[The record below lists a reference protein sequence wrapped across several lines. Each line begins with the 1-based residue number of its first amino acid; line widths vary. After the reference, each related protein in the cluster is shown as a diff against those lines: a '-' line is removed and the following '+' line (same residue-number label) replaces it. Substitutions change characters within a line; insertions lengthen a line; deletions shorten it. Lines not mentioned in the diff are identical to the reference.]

1 MKSCAG
7 PTGSAF
13 QQPIEVFHRD
23 ELGLAATF
31 VAPEPD
37 YTLVPDHHQ
46 PVRLNRDPC
55 RSQLHCASRLLDLE
69 LPGMKIGGK
78 LLRTGGPPRDSPSN
92 ALQIASGGSQ
102 KSLNRL
108 LEILKKS
115 QMATMSRQIK
125 RLYEFGPFRLDP
137 QKRVL
142 WQGSEPVSLTP
153 KAIETLIVLV
163 ENRDRVVSK
172 DHLMKTLWPDSFVE
186 ESNLSQNIFVLRKAL
201 GDSTQEKR
209 YILTVPG
216 QGYQFTEIVREVGNQ
231 TEGEDALIVQSRSL
245 SQVVVEKGVLDSKR
259 VWTGVIV
266 LVLISIC
273 AVAAW
278 WTHHRPAPMRKLA
291 QRRLTANSPDLPVI
305 SAAISPDG
313 KYLGYSDQQGIHLQ
327 LLHSGEVQN
336 VPWPAGTGA
345 GHAFWNFGFWYPDST
360 RFAADLVVP
369 GKPIST
375 WSLSILG
382 TQPQKLIEDIDGA
395 FGISPDGS
403 AIAFSRGRA
412 SSEIWLMG
420 PNGETPHKILAASTE
435 EEYLDDVVW
444 APTGKRIA
452 YIHVRDRVDKGEY
465 SIESCDLNGTNK
477 TTILSDDKLRD
488 FAWIAP
494 DRLIYSRNL
503 QDYSS
508 DFEADNLSELKVD
521 AESGVPRGQPH
532 QFTDWSGFEVNNL
545 SATSDGKHL
554 GLIRSTHHG
563 SVFVEDIKNGTQV
576 QNPHRLT
583 IDDHSNI
590 PLAWTSDSHE
600 VIFASRRTQALE
612 IYRQRLDGT
621 SPLQLVTAAPAM
633 DFYNARVSPDGAW
646 VIVQGKPQNSDNYGL
661 YRVPIEGGAPQLLFP
676 VEPETTDYRCLNQQ
690 TNLCAYGRFATDRKT
705 YIIQAFDLTSG
716 KGKELLRIPIEP
728 GANYHWGL
736 SPDGSQIGILREDW
750 GVNQI
755 RFVSLHGGPT
765 RTIPVKGYANLQSF
779 DWGPDL
785 KSVIVGA
792 SGPGGSTLLRVGLD
806 GSAQAI
812 WQQPQPLRLWG
823 IPSPDGNHIT
833 MFGTSADANV
843 WMIENF

>member
-1 MKSCAG
+1 
-7 PTGSAF
+7 
-13 QQPIEVFHRD
+13 
-23 ELGLAATF
+23 
-31 VAPEPD
+31 
-37 YTLVPDHHQ
+37 
-46 PVRLNRDPC
+46 
-55 RSQLHCASRLLDLE
+55 
-69 LPGMKIGGK
+69 
-78 LLRTGGPPRDSPSN
+78 
-92 ALQIASGGSQ
+92 
-102 KSLNRL
+102 
-108 LEILKKS
+108 
-115 QMATMSRQIK
+115 MATMSSQIR

-137 QKRVL
+137 QKRAL

-186 ESNLSQNIFVLRKAL
+186 ESNLTQNIFVLRKAL
-201 GDSTQEKR
+201 GDSPHEKR

-216 QGYQFTEIVREVGNQ
+216 QGYQFAEIVREVGNQ
-231 TEGEDALIVQSRSL
+231 AEGADALIIQSRSL

-259 VWTGVIV
+259 VWTSVIA
-266 LVLISIC
+266 LVLISIGV
-273 AVAAW
+273 VAAW
-278 WTHHRPAPMRKLA
+278 LTLNRTAPMRKLA
-291 QRRLTANSPDLPVI
+291 QRRLTANPPDLPVL

-327 LLHSGEVQN
+327 LLQNGEVQN
-336 VPWPAGTGA
+336 VPWPTGTSPGQ
-345 GHAFWNFGFWYPDST
+345 AFWEFDFWYPDST
-360 RFAADLVVP
+360 RFVADLVVP
-369 GKPIST
+369 GRPISA

-395 FGISPDGS
+395 SGISPDGS
-403 AIAFSRGRA
+403 TIAFLRGRGLA

-420 PNGETPHKILAASTE
+420 PNGETPHKIMAAATE
-435 EEYLDDVVW
+435 EEDLEGVVW
-444 APTGKRIA
+444 SPTGKRIA
-452 YIHVRDRVDKGEY
+452 YIHVHDQVDKGEY
-465 SIESCDLNGTNK
+465 SIESCDLNGANK

-488 FAWIAP
+488 FTWAAP
-494 DRLIYSRNL
+494 DKLIYSRNL

-508 DFEADNLSELKVD
+508 DFAADNLSELIVNAD
-521 AESGVPRGQPH
+521 SGLPQGKPH
-532 QFTDWSGFEVNNL
+532 QFTDWSGFEVSNL
-545 SATSDGKHL
+545 YATSDGKHL
-554 GLIRSTHHG
+554 GLIRSTRHG

-590 PLAWTSDSHE
+590 PLAWTPDSNE

-612 IYRQRLDGT
+612 IYRQKLEGS

-633 DFYNARVSPDGAW
+633 NFYNARVSPDGAW
-646 VIVQGKPQNSDNYGL
+646 VIVQGKPTNSDDYGL

-676 VEPETTDYRCLNQQ
+676 VERETTDYHCSNQHA
-690 TNLCAYGRFATDRKT
+690 NLCAYGRFATNRKT
-705 YIIQAFDLTSG
+705 YTLQAFDPTSG
-716 KGKELLRIPIEP
+716 KGKELLQIPIEP

-736 SPDGSQIGILREDW
+736 SPDGSQIGILRDDW

-755 RFVSLHGGPT
+755 RFFSFHGSPA
-765 RTIPVKGYANLQSF
+765 RTITVKGYANLQSF

-785 KSVIVGA
+785 KSVIVGT

-806 GSAQAI
+806 GSTQAI
-812 WQQPQPLRLWG
+812 WQQHQPLRLWG

>member
-1 MKSCAG
+1 MMS
-7 PTGSAF
+7 
-13 QQPIEVFHRD
+13 
-23 ELGLAATF
+23 
-31 VAPEPD
+31 
-37 YTLVPDHHQ
+37 
-46 PVRLNRDPC
+46 
-55 RSQLHCASRLLDLE
+55 SQIR
-69 LPGMKIGGK
+69 
-78 LLRTGGPPRDSPSN
+78 
-92 ALQIASGGSQ
+92 
-102 KSLNRL
+102 
-108 LEILKKS
+108 
-115 QMATMSRQIK
+115 

-137 QKRVL
+137 QKRL
-142 WQGSEPVSLTP
+142 LLRGSEPVSLTL

-216 QGYQFTEIVREVGNQ
+216 QGYQFTEMVREVGKL
-231 TEGEDALIVQSRSL
+231 TEGEVALIVQTRSL
-245 SQVVVEKGVLDSKR
+245 SQVMVEKHVLDSKR

-266 LVLISIC
+266 LILISIG

-278 WTHHRPAPMRKLA
+278 LTRHRPAPMPKLT
-291 QRRLTANSPDLPVI
+291 QRRLTANPSDLPVL

-327 LLHSGEVQN
+327 LLQSGEVQN
-336 VPWPAGTGA
+336 VPWPAGTSP
-345 GHAFWNFGFWYPDST
+345 GHAFWDFDFWYPDST
-360 RFAADLVVP
+360 RFVADLVVP
-369 GKPIST
+369 GKPINA

-382 TQPQKLIEDIDGA
+382 TQPQKLIEDIDGIS
-395 FGISPDGS
+395 GISPDGS
-403 AIAFSRGRA
+403 AIAFLRGRGFA

-420 PNGETPHKILAASTE
+420 PNGETPHKILAAATE
-435 EEYLDDVVW
+435 AEYLEGVVW
-444 APTGKRIA
+444 SPTGKRIA
-452 YIHVRDRVDKGEY
+452 YIHVHDHVDKGEY
-465 SIESCDLNGTNK
+465 TIESCDLNGASK
-477 TTILSDDKLRD
+477 TTILSDEKLRD
-488 FAWIAP
+488 FTWVAP

-508 DFEADNLSELKVD
+508 DFAADNLSEVTVD
-521 AESGVPRGQPH
+521 PESGVPRGKPH
-532 QFTDWSGFEVNNL
+532 QFTDWSGFEVSNL
-545 SATSDGKHL
+545 YATSDGKRL

-563 SVFVEDIKNGTQV
+563 SVFVEDIKDGTQF

-583 IDDHSNI
+583 IDDHSNV
-590 PLAWTSDSHE
+590 PLAWTPDSRE
-600 VIFASRRTQALE
+600 VVFASRRTQSLE

-633 DFYNARVSPDGAW
+633 NFYNARVSPDGAW

-676 VEPETTDYRCLNQQ
+676 VEPETTDYRCSNQQ
-690 TNLCAYGRFATDRKT
+690 VNFCAFGRFAIDRKT
-705 YIIQAFDLTSG
+705 YIIQAFDPTSG
-716 KGKELLRIPIEP
+716 RGKELLHIPIEP

-736 SPDGSQIGILREDW
+736 SPDGAQIGILRDDW

-765 RTIPVKGYANLQSF
+765 RTITVKGYANLQSF

-806 GSAQAI
+806 GSTEAI

-823 IPSPDGNHIT
+823 IPSPDGNHLT

-843 WMIENF
+843 WMIEKF